1 MSPTARFWLT
11 ERGSRENTVATM
23 HRQGGPLGGSSRL
36 QPGQRPRRVREA
48 VGFHAELLQHTD
60 K

>member
-36 QPGQRPRRVREA
+36 
-48 VGFHAELLQHTD
+48 
-60 K
+60 